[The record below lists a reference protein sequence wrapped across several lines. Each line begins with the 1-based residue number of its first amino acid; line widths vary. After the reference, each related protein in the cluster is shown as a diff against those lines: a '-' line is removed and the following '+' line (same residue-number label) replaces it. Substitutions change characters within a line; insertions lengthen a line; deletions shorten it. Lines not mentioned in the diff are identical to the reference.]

1 MSRDYKNII
10 VFGYGRFGSTIANSL
25 KDFKGNLIVAVNN
38 NKEFELANLDG
49 FKVVNFNLESDVSIQ
64 NLEITE
70 DTIVVCAMDNN
81 HENLF
86 LALTIRE
93 LFLNNYIIAISDSI
107 HLTDKF
113 KMAGVNRVIDIY
125 SISGNIIINILKNPI
140 ATKFLQGFINKS
152 HEYTFREIKIKE
164 GSPLNGKMLSEI
176 DFSKYNIIFIGMID
190 EEMGNQFIFST
201 VGIDHKIDTN
211 DILVFVG
218 KEEDLIRFERE
229 CGG

>member
-1 MSRDYKNII
+1 MNRECNSVVI
-10 VFGYGRFGSTIANSL
+10 FGYGRFGVTIANSL
-25 KDFKGNLIVAVNN
+25 KDFKKDLVVAVNSD
-38 NKEFELANLDG
+38 KEFELANLDG
-49 FKVVNFNLESDVSIQ
+49 FKVISFNLESDASIQ
-64 NLEITE
+64 NLDINE

-93 LFLNNYIIAISDSI
+93 LFLKNYIIAISDSI

-152 HEYTFREIKIKE
+152 HDYTFKEIKIKE
-164 GSPLNGKMLSEI
+164 GSPLNGKMLNEI

-201 VGIDHKIDTN
+201 VGINHKIDTN
-211 DILVFVG
+211 DILVCVG
-218 KEEDLIRFERE
+218 KEEDLDRFAKE